1 MDQSEF
7 SFMALLLNTAV
18 LMALL
23 GFLLGK
29 GQQVSKRISRW
40 EKAGLVCLMALLA
53 LPMAIFGEYNQV
65 TVAAIFLAIVVSV
78 CVLLIGT
85 DKWFCLTCHVRR
97 LRRPVVESYMLSLGD
112 LGMKVDESVPEM
124 EKGAVWVY
132 ANNSG
137 RGKAKEVRIDT
148 NIPNAMVN
156 SSIWQDGSI
165 SRSIEVLD
173 PQMPVCIGVV
183 RPAQRSEEP
192 YWISFEYQSETN
204 ATYRERY
211 ELDL

>member
-1 MDQSEF
+1 LNQADF
-7 SFMALLLNTAV
+7 SLMALLLDTAV

-29 GQQVSKRISRW
+29 GQHNFKAISRW
-40 EKAGLVCLMALLA
+40 EKAGLVTLMAMLSIPL
-53 LPMAIFGEYNQV
+53 AIFGQYTQM
-65 TVAAIFLAIVVSV
+65 TVAAILLAIMVSV

-85 DKWFCLTCHVRR
+85 DKWFCLTCHIRR

-112 LGMKVDESVPEM
+112 LGLQVDGSVPDD

-137 RGKAKEVRIDT
+137 RGKAKSVRIDT
-148 NIPNAMVN
+148 NIPNSMVN
-156 SSIWQDGSI
+156 STIWQDGAI

-173 PQMPVCIGVV
+173 PEMPVCIGVV
-183 RPAQRSEEP
+183 RPSQNTQGP
-192 YWISFEYQSETN
+192 YWISFEYISEMN

-211 ELDL
+211 ELEI

>member
-29 GQQVSKRISRW
+29 GQNIHNVIGRW
-40 EKAGLVCLMALLA
+40 EKAGLIVVMAILAMPMAL
-53 LPMAIFGEYNQV
+53 FGQYDQV
-65 TVAAIFLAIVVSV
+65 TIAAIFLSVVVCV
-78 CVLLIGT
+78 CVLLVGT
-85 DKWFCLTCHVRR
+85 DKWFCITCHIRR
-97 LRRPVVESYMLSLGD
+97 LRRPVVESYMLSLDDIGI
-112 LGMKVDESVPEM
+112 KVDESVPGM
-124 EKGAVWVY
+124 ERGAVWVY
-132 ANNSG
+132 ANNAG
-137 RGKAKEVRIDT
+137 KGKARSVRIDT

-156 SSIWQDGSI
+156 SSIWQDGTI

-183 RPAQRSEEP
+183 KPTKDQQEP
-192 YWISFEYQSETN
+192 YWISFEYVSEMNT
-204 ATYRERY
+204 TYRERY